1 MILATW
7 SSQPSRETGEESD
20 HTIKLSSKAHLISS
34 ARPMGRLRENLL
46 EKVTLKLNLK
56 QELQGRKSK

>member
-1 MILATW
+1 M
-7 SSQPSRETGEESD
+7 
-20 HTIKLSSKAHLISS
+20 ISS

>member
-56 QELQGRKSK
+56 